1 MIKLLATT
9 ALLTLAANAAL
20 AANNIDLITTSDTAN
35 VALLDIEGNGNTLSI
50 VQDSAG
56 FVSGNTLTLSIKGDF
71 NGGPLGSE
79 FSGDALMPGLEP
91 GTISQ
96 HGSGNSI
103 SMDVL
108 GSNNLFAIA
117 QSGIGNIVTA
127 SITGV
132 ANQASIYQAGNNNVV
147 GFSQSG
153 IGNIVSVTQT
163 SW

>member
-1 MIKLLATT
+1 MIRLLAAT
-9 ALLTLAANAAL
+9 ALLALATNVAQAAND
-20 AANNIDLITTSDTAN
+20 IDLVTTDDTVN
-35 VALLDIEGNGNTLSI
+35 IALLDIEGDANTLRI

-56 FVSGNTLTLSIKGDF
+56 FSSGNTLTLSIKGDF
-71 NGGPLGSE
+71 NGGPLGSK
-79 FSGDALMPGLEP
+79 FSGAALMPGLEP

-96 HGSGNSI
+96 EGSQNSI

-108 GSNNLFAIA
+108 GSSNLFSVA
-117 QSGIGNIVTA
+117 QNGIGNIVTA
-127 SITGV
+127 SITGN